1 MPSFCAF
8 VSIVHNYI
16 FPAYTII
23 LFDVDLKNKIKLFLS
38 RLCMKLNVDM
48 CL

>member
-1 MPSFCAF
+1 MPSFCVF

-16 FPAYTII
+16 FLAYTII
-23 LFDVDLKNKIKLFLS
+23 LFDVDLKNKFKLFLS
-38 RLCMKLNVDM
+38 CLYMKLNVDM